1 MTRAGRSREIGLRMV
16 AGTQRRRWLKLP
28 AVLVAIAVPV
38 LALDGSLN
46 PLPAY
51 PDDVATYLAA
61 GGVGVALAWYVAL
74 RAWRPSA
81 VRVAA
86 SRADLS

>member
-1 MTRAGRSREIGLRMV
+1 VLLAAGGLRMV
-16 AGTQRRRWLKLP
+16 GGKRQRGWLKLP

-51 PDDVATYLAA
+51 PGDVAAYLAT
-61 GGVGVALAWYVAL
+61 GGVGVAFAWYAAL

-81 VRVAA
+81 VRAA
-86 SRADLS
+86 ACRAEAR